1 MPTTAL
7 LLDQPDSFATLRAFH
22 RIRLAGF
29 RLIVEGGK
37 LAVEAKT
44 KPLTAEQRR
53 FIHSCKTALVALLED
68 VATLTALLA
77 TAGRTGIAEG
87 EPPGWDWERRYTAL
101 DVLISQGNARFVLGR
116 YYLAEC
122 APVDWEECK
131 ALPQADGQRI
141 TPLSALVELSKS
153 RTRQEFEEGLA
164 KKRGGR

>member
-1 MPTTAL
+1 M
-7 LLDQPDSFATLRAFH
+7 
-22 RIRLAGF
+22 
-29 RLIVEGGK
+29 
-37 LAVEAKT
+37 
-44 KPLTAEQRR
+44 
-53 FIHSCKTALVALLED
+53 
-68 VATLTALLA
+68 ATLTALLA

-101 DVLISQGNARFVLGR
+101 DVLISQGKARFVLGR

-122 APVDWEECK
+122 ASVVDWEALEERAAIMEFDGGLSREEAECKALASVFHSTK